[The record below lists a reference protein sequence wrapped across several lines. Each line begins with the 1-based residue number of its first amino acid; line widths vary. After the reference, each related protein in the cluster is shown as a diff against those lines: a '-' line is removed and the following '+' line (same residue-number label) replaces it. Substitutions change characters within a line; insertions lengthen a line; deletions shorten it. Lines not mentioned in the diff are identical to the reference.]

1 MDTCI
6 YCARTIQETDTYEW
20 ADMAATGDDI
30 VWRYTC
36 DKNDSFL
43 AVHMAGAI

>member
-6 YCARTIQETDTYEW
+6 YCARTVKLTDTGEW

-30 VWRYTC
+30 IWRYTC
-36 DKNDSFL
+36 DENDSFQGE
-43 AVHMAGAI
+43 HMAGAI

>member
-6 YCARTIQETDTYEW
+6 YCERKIVLTETGEW

-30 VWRYTC
+30 IWRYTC
-36 DKNDSFL
+36 DKHDTFQGEHD
-43 AVHMAGAI
+43 AVMV